1 MWLPSSEDT
10 ISKLF
15 KSQWQK
21 IFFYGGQV
29 THLEWTKRE
38 GPSIPRA
45 HVRTHGL
52 TAPQTVFPTKL
63 AITSCHILSW
73 LLCSFC
79 NTKSSAHKQWSVRS
93 TKGTQQM
100 LEGAPPSLPMPVPSA
115 KQKVKILHQCKYF
128 TCNTPW
134 RRFWCVL
141 KQHAYGVSILQP
153 RWAASLSC
161 QTSPRVLESVF

>member
-1 MWLPSSEDT
+1 MRLPSSEDT

-29 THLEWTKRE
+29 TYLEWTKRE

-73 LLCSFC
+73 LP
-79 NTKSSAHKQWSVRS
+79 TVRIVSAVSAILSPLPTSNEVSGPPRVHSRCLRGPLHLFPRQFP
-93 TKGTQQM
+93 
-100 LEGAPPSLPMPVPSA
+100 PPSRKWRFCISVNT
-115 KQKVKILHQCKYF
+115 LHAI
-128 TCNTPW
+128 
-134 RRFWCVL
+134 
-141 KQHAYGVSILQP
+141 HHEEGSD
-153 RWAASLSC
+153 
-161 QTSPRVLESVF
+161 VF